1 MIPAASLIG
10 SNVCVMPKPETS
22 RCTFKQR
29 RGEGWKRNFLPQP
42 MSQGMTSP
50 SVLPSTPPG
59 SRFVDVHRHGVPL
72 LPPHLPR
79 AAQLSVRHCL
89 STSTERA
96 SSLPAPLCSQRSGL
110 AADGRPSS
118 TCPSPPYR
126 HSFVYTVGVSP
137 WCIAGAG
144 LLCQH
149 KLCRCRLHPCPGA
162 ALACR
167 SILLRAQMGRQLAGT
182 IPPSRSCSE
191 CVLWNQHRNARASA
205 RIPERLGA
213 PLQRPLP
220 LTPKPVVGA
229 KRGLSWPL
237 GCVR

>member
-1 MIPAASLIG
+1 MHKAGRASVQRRGVGGRTWSTNEISMIPAASLIG

-89 STSTERA
+89 STSSERFLTPCA
-96 SSLPAPLCSQRSGL
+96 SMLPKKRVGGGWTTQLHLPQPPLSALIRVHRG
-110 AADGRPSS
+110 
-118 TCPSPPYR
+118 
-126 HSFVYTVGVSP
+126 
-137 WCIAGAG
+137 CIA
-144 LLCQH
+144 LVY
-149 KLCRCRLHPCPGA
+149 RR
-162 ALACR
+162 R
-167 SILLRAQMGRQLAGT
+167 R
-182 IPPSRSCSE
+182 
-191 CVLWNQHRNARASA
+191 
-205 RIPERLGA
+205 
-213 PLQRPLP
+213 
-220 LTPKPVVGA
+220 PVVPA
-229 KRGLSWPL
+229 
-237 GCVR
+237 

>member
-1 MIPAASLIG
+1 MCTATVSL
-10 SNVCVMPKPETS
+10 SS
-22 RCTFKQR
+22 
-29 RGEGWKRNFLPQP
+29 LP
-42 MSQGMTSP
+42 TSP
-50 SVLPSTPPG
+50 G
-59 SRFVDVHRHGVPL
+59 
-72 LPPHLPR
+72 PR
-79 AAQLSVRHCL
+79 NCL
-89 STSTERA
+89 YGIVSQHPQRD

-191 CVLWNQHRNARASA
+191 LCPMESAPQCTCICPYPGTPGSSTSATSTPNPEASGGRQA
-205 RIPERLGA
+205 GVELATWLCAMREE
-213 PLQRPLP
+213 
-220 LTPKPVVGA
+220 
-229 KRGLSWPL
+229 
-237 GCVR
+237 